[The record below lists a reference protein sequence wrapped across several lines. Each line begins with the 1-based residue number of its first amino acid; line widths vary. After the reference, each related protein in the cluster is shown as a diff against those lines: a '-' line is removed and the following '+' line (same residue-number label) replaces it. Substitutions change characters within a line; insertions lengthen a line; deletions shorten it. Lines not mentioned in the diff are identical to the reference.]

1 MESNNKNQIYNLQQL
16 KKQLLELDLKPSDN
30 LVINEFS
37 PAMANIYG
45 VFSADNSFVFA
56 KEKSCLEFNYS
67 LSITGIIDYIGHIIF
82 GGYPLISKKY
92 YLIDFFSR
100 TPISDSSDEKY
111 IDGDIYE
118 YNGTEY
124 YVVLLSKILPASFLT
139 NIPLS
144 NISIIQD
151 AINVFLA
158 DNPEFISQIIFEDE
172 SSFQNDHEPMLSKKL
187 VPTKTKKEEN
197 D

>member
-1 MESNNKNQIYNLQQL
+1 MEPDKKNEIYNLQQL
-16 KKQLLELDLKPSDN
+16 KRQLLELDLKPSDN

-37 PAMANIYG
+37 PAMGNIYG

-67 LSITGIIDYIGHIIF
+67 LSITGIIDYIAKIIF
-82 GGYPLISKKY
+82 GGYPLVSKRY

-100 TPISDSSDEKY
+100 TPISDGTDEKY

-124 YVVLLSKILPASFLT
+124 YLV
-139 NIPLS
+139 
-144 NISIIQD
+144 
-151 AINVFLA
+151 
-158 DNPEFISQIIFEDE
+158 
-172 SSFQNDHEPMLSKKL
+172 KL
-187 VPTKTKKEEN
+187 YLHLF
-197 D
+197 

>member
-1 MESNNKNQIYNLQQL
+1 MEPDNKNHLYNLQQL
-16 KKQLLELDLKPSDN
+16 KKQLLELDLKPNDN

-37 PAMANIYG
+37 PAMGKIYG
-45 VFSADNSFVFA
+45 VFSADNAFVFA

-67 LSITGIIDYIGHIIF
+67 LSITGIIDCIANMIF
-82 GGYPLISKKY
+82 DGYPLFSKRY

-100 TPISDSSDEKY
+100 TPISDIDDKKY
-111 IDGDIYE
+111 RDGDIYE

-124 YVVLLSKILPASFLT
+124 YVVLLSKIVPASFLT

-151 AINVFLA
+151 AINTFLA
-158 DNPEFISQIIFEDE
+158 DNPEFISEIIFEKE
-172 SSFQNDHEPMLSKKL
+172 SLEQSEAKPVTPKKL
-187 VPTKTKKEEN
+187 TLSRNECDQK
-197 D
+197 

>member
-1 MESNNKNQIYNLQQL
+1 MEPDKKNEIYNLQQL

-30 LVINEFS
+30 LEINKFS
-37 PAMANIYG
+37 PAMGNIYG
-45 VFSADNSFVFA
+45 LFSADNSFVFA

-67 LSITGIIDYIGHIIF
+67 LSITGIIDYIAKMIF
-82 GGYPLISKKY
+82 GGYPLVSKRY

-100 TPISDSSDEKY
+100 TPISDSGDEKY

-124 YVVLLSKILPASFLT
+124 YVVLLSKIVPASFLT

-151 AINVFLA
+151 AINTFLA
-158 DNPEFISQIIFEDE
+158 DNPEFINKIIFEE
-172 SSFQNDHEPMLSKKL
+172 KSELVESKKL
-187 VPTKTKKEEN
+187 TLDIKNNK
-197 D
+197 